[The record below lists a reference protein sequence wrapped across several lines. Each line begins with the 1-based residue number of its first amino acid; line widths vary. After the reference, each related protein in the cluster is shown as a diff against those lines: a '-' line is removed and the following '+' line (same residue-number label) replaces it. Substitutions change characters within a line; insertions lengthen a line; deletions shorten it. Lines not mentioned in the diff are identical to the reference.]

1 MNFSYSTFPLHP
13 LPPYIHLINWL
24 ILYHKN
30 NGYFSALVDAMGD
43 IVSTAIHNYPDGF
56 AQELTSTS
64 QKDWITK
71 HAELAELSIVE
82 TERLWNRFQQLG
94 CDEAGMIHSS
104 HISTEPRYKVCSNN
118 NHLCH

>member
-1 MNFSYSTFPLHP
+1 MT
-13 LPPYIHLINWL
+13 
-24 ILYHKN
+24 
-30 NGYFSALVDAMGD
+30 MGD

-56 AQELTSTS
+56 AQDITSTG

-94 CDEAGMIHSS
+94 CDESGIIQASYVNR
-104 HISTEPRYKVCSNN
+104 EQRYKVSVFMYLYSAEYDYPVCQS
-118 NHLCH
+118 